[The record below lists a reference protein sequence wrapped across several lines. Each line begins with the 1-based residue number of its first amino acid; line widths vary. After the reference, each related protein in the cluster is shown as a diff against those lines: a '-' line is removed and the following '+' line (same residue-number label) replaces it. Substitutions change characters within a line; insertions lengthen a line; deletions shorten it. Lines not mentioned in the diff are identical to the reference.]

1 MSILRMDI
9 KPGESVRIGPYA
21 VITLEE
27 KAGKTARLKIDAD
40 RAVSISRVE
49 PQTAAQ
55 IAARGITSKA

>member
-9 KPGESVRIGPYA
+9 KPGESIRIGNYA

-27 KAGKTARLKIDAD
+27 KAGKASRLKIDAD
-40 RAVSISRVE
+40 RSVPISRVE

-55 IAARGITSKA
+55 IAAMGITHKK

>member
-27 KAGKTARLKIDAD
+27 KAGKTARLKIEADASVPI
-40 RAVSISRVE
+40 RRIEQQS
-49 PQTAAQ
+49 PAQ
-55 IAARGITSKA
+55 IAAMGIVAKA